1 VDVQAGL
8 ESGVTAL
15 IWALAGI
22 NMVSGEGMLDILACH
37 GQEKLVVDAEGI
49 TIAQRSIIKQRR
61 STSCRRW

>member
-1 VDVQAGL
+1 MDVQAGL

-37 GQEKLVVDAEGI
+37 GQEKLVVHAEGI
-49 TIAQRSIIKQRR
+49 TIAQRSIY
-61 STSCRRW
+61 